1 MVIWWV
7 IEKKDGESSA
17 SLDHHYTEKDS
28 PQPHVPLIFGLLKTN
43 SEASLQERKINNHD
57 EPNMIF

>member
-7 IEKKDGESSA
+7 IEKKDGEKSA

-43 SEASLQERKINNHD
+43 SEASLQERKINND
-57 EPNMIF
+57 RI

>member
-7 IEKKDGESSA
+7 IEKKDGENSA

-43 SEASLQERKINNHD
+43 SEASLQERKINN
-57 EPNMIF
+57 EPNVIL